1 MEEGG
6 GGGVVGGGH
15 GKVLGR
21 DDPRQPGSQGA
32 LICQDWSG
40 YGKVERDAYFD
51 ASDVPVNANVHGMVY
66 FMFACYSGGCPQLDN
81 FNRVPGSPKTIA
93 PAPMMPRLPQAL
105 LAPPEGGALSV
116 VAPAGRA
123 WARSC

>member
-40 YGKVERDAYFD
+40 YGKGERDAYFD
-51 ASDVPVNANVHGMVY
+51 ASDVPVNAKAHGMAY

-81 FNRVPGSPKTIA
+81 FNLVPASPNTV
-93 PAPMMPRLPQAL
+93 
-105 LAPPEGGALSV
+105 APPPFMAHLPPPSPPP
-116 VAPAGRA
+116 PAAHARA
-123 WARSC
+123 